1 MNANSDTTAAID
13 SLESLLKAK
22 IKLQDAQS
30 EAEPLLKVIGL
41 LFEPEALDDDQ
52 KKVLQNGLKS
62 LRKLLEA
69 HSAYSVAVE
78 QAEPARAIVN
88 QLLSFQPM
96 NFDGKPTGQP
106 SEESVPKVTT
116 AEAIPDEVIADEDE
130 ESKVD
135 EAEDKGFEAD
145 EAVADLSKVS
155 ATTKSSGSTR
165 ATSSKKS

>member
-41 LFEPEALDDDQ
+41 LFEPDALDDEQ

-62 LRKLLEA
+62 LRRLLEA
-69 HSAYSVAVE
+69 HSAYSAAVE

-88 QLLSFQPM
+88 QLLSLQPKTD
-96 NFDGKPTGQP
+96 NNGKLTNSP
-106 SEESVPKVTT
+106 SDEAVLGAVTEET
-116 AEAIPDEVIADEDE
+116 APDEVDEDE
-130 ESKVD
+130 VLAEAKES
-135 EAEDKGFEAD
+135 E
-145 EAVADLSKVS
+145 ADLSEAPPIAKAS
-155 ATTKSSGSTR
+155 TTK
-165 ATSSKKS
+165 ATSSKKG

>member
-22 IKLQDAQS
+22 IKLQEAQS

-41 LFEPEALDDDQ
+41 LFEPEVLNDDQ

-69 HSAYSVAVE
+69 HSAYSAAVE

-88 QLLSFQPM
+88 QLLSSQPKGFSG
-96 NFDGKPTGQP
+96 NGSSASLP
-106 SEESVPKVTT
+106 SDPVETKETVVEESPIPTPQ
-116 AEAIPDEVIADEDE
+116 AEEPEDAAL
-130 ESKVD
+130 
-135 EAEDKGFEAD
+135 EAEELED
-145 EAVADLSKVS
+145 DLPK
-155 ATTKSSGSTR
+155 TTKTSNSTK
-165 ATSSKKS
+165 AASSKKN